1 MEFAPDPRH
10 DDDPRAP
17 EDAKIERS
25 PSDGPGRLRRVLL
38 VCTANHCRSPLA
50 AAMLRTRLEELGV
63 EVEVES
69 AALRNVMVGSPPSP
83 TMVEVARRRGIEVAG
98 RATWAS
104 PERLAAADLVVCMD
118 HAHADMLREDLR
130 LAGVD
135 PPVRLLL
142 EFAPE
147 CGREEV
153 PDPHGLDDAAHEA
166 VAAIV
171 DRGVR
176 GLAAAIARAVD
187 ADR

>member
-1 MEFAPDPRH
+1 MDLPRDLGH
-10 DDDPRAP
+10 DEASRPSGGEDRERAP
-17 EDAKIERS
+17 AEGA
-25 PSDGPGRLRRVLL
+25 GRVRRVLL

-50 AAMLRTRLEELGV
+50 AAMLRSRLDELGI
-63 EVEVES
+63 EIEVES
-69 AALRNVMVGSPPSP
+69 AALRNVMVGMPPSP
-83 TMVEVARRRGIEVAG
+83 TMVEVARRRGIEVTG

-118 HAHADMLREDLR
+118 HAHAEMLREDLR
-130 LAGVD
+130 LSRGG

-153 PDPHGLDDAAHEA
+153 PDPHGLDEAAHEA

-176 GLAAAIARAVD
+176 GLARSIAG
-187 ADR
+187 DR

>member
-1 MEFAPDPRH
+1 MDPTRQ
-10 DDDPRAP
+10 PLASRAGP
-17 EDAKIERS
+17 S
-25 PSDGPGRLRRVLL
+25 PFSGVRRVLL
-38 VCTANHCRSPLA
+38 VCTANHVRSPFA
-50 AAMLRTRLEELGV
+50 AAVLRVRLEESGLADRV
-63 EVEVES
+63 LVDS

-83 TMVEVARRRGIEVAG
+83 TMVAVARRRGIEVAG

-130 LAGVD
+130 LAAVD

-142 EFAPE
+142 EFAPG

-166 VAAIV
+166 VADLIE
-171 DRGVR
+171 RGIE
-176 GLAAAIARAVD
+176 GLVAAIADPASDQRPGD
-187 ADR
+187 GDR